1 MGESLASQGAS
12 IELKKA
18 YCSSSGTFKED
29 SRTVR
34 LFANSELNWR
44 IKSRRGLNN
53 WDFPVGKYR
62 RDWINLG
69 CELKGQ
75 TVAAA

>member
-18 YCSSSGTFKED
+18 SCRSSGTFKED
-29 SRTVR
+29 SRPIT

-44 IKSRRGLNN
+44 IKSHLDLNN

-62 RDWINLG
+62 RDWVNLG
-69 CELKGQ
+69 CELKVQ
-75 TVAAA
+75 TVAVA

>member
-12 IELKKA
+12 IELKKI
-18 YCSSSGTFKED
+18 YCRSSGTFKED
-29 SRTVR
+29 SRPIT
-34 LFANSELNWR
+34 LLANCELNWR

-62 RDWINLG
+62 RDWVDLG
-69 CELKGQ
+69 CELKAQ
-75 TVAAA
+75 TVAVA